1 MREEAPLCGKLCR
14 EVLFKKKK
22 MEKWYVAA
30 KRADFQAIGEKF
42 HIDQVIARI
51 IRNRDVVGD
60 EAIDEYLNGTLEHL
74 HSPELLD
81 GCREAADLL
90 LKKIEQK
97 KKIRII
103 GDYDID
109 GVNATYILYRGLRR
123 LGARVDYEIP
133 DRILFV
139 FIFITL

>member
-1 MREEAPLCGKLCR
+1 
-14 EVLFKKKK
+14 

-74 HSPELLD
+74 HSPEWLVEESI
-81 GCREAADLL
+81 CFPYRRPA
-90 LKKIEQK
+90 IC
-97 KKIRII
+97 IRI
-103 GDYDID
+103 YWP
-109 GVNATYILYRGLRR
+109 
-123 LGARVDYEIP
+123 IP
-133 DRILFV
+133 
-139 FIFITL
+139 IFP